1 MHGSIEIGSARVGA
15 RGQVVLPVS
24 IRKACGIAS
33 GDTMIVMARPGPG
46 GPSISLMRSD
56 QLARM
61 MAHMEET
68 GKRLRSLVSASDVR
82 RPGSAKK
89 AGKG

>member
-1 MHGSIEIGSARVGA
+1 MHQVFEIGSARVGA

-24 IRKACGIAS
+24 IRKTCGIGP
-33 GDTMIVMARPGPG
+33 GDTLIVMARPGPG
-46 GPSISLMRSD
+46 GPVIELMRSD

-68 GKRLRSLVSASDVR
+68 GKRLRSLVSASGVR